1 MLEINLQLPVILD
14 MHSSE
19 AQGQVVQALLLQLQK
34 VLPVHIHLVAV
45 EVKAEVPPGVIVIT
59 QTVWITA

>member
-1 MLEINLQLPVILD
+1 

-45 EVKAEVPPGVIVIT
+45 EVKVEVPPGVIVIT

>member
-45 EVKAEVPPGVIVIT
+45 EVKVEVPPGVIVIT